1 MCHLMP
7 GCDILMSA
15 YVFARQD
22 IATLFSKHC
31 IIQEMSGYDNI
42 KMYLIAYLAVLGS
55 EGYSIY
61 DMAYYPCPVYDNI
74 MSVYV
79 FLITF

>member
-1 MCHLMP
+1 MS

-15 YVFARQD
+15 YVFVRQD
-22 IATLFSKHC
+22 IATLFLNHC

-42 KMYLIAYLAVLGS
+42 KMSLIAYLAAFGS

-61 DMAYYPCPVYDNI
+61 DMACPVYVQYMTI
-74 MSVYV
+74 LSVYV
-79 FLITF
+79 ILITF